1 MDQSPRPKPRP
12 KLKLTYKDLMKIERV
27 VNAEAK
33 GEGVEGRNAVRG
45 VIFNRLMSDRF
56 PDTVDEVLSAK
67 EFEPV
72 RKYGSIDK
80 IPVDENALN
89 EQLSEMADYIQL
101 GEDASKGSTF
111 FLNKELSKKRGTDFG
126 GESPMVIGNHTF
138 YKSYQG
144 QEPVTDVNFS
154 HDVEVEYQGYDEG
167 GMVSKFMDMIT
178 APVSREYRKEKP
190 LSVKTADEAISL
202 ATPIDSIAE
211 IKDELAKENPDYLKI
226 GMLGGMEAVGLLG
239 AGAPKAAMSMV
250 RKGAEMA
257 RQTNKVIDVPSNIP
271 AVAARGANKEF
282 KNTVKAYKLFTK
294 GEDGKLYPLFVDAD
308 TEVPVGQYMKA
319 VFPEYRF
326 KAENGNY
333 YVPSRGTAGKKGTGD
348 AIKIPD
354 QETRDML
361 IEAGFLPKGSKAKTI
376 KAVAARPGWH
386 AGDTPMAKHIGPE
399 VVIDGKT
406 YKIRGN
412 DQVWAE
418 VEMPADVD
426 WQAIAESRAALKKDG
441 TPNVKTAHI
450 TDELP
455 LGGYYRYKTNPNM
468 EGQWLISG
476 DMKVN
481 RILDRDEVKRINAE
495 AGFEDLPTEAELREQ
510 LGKGFAAGGLAG
522 EDMYQGVD
530 DYQMAEMGAGM
541 KEGGSVRKQTEAV
554 FKSARGFAE
563 GGEVGEAPD
572 TTIGVDPVSGNEIP
586 MGARPEEVRDD
597 IPAQLSEGEYVVP
610 ADVVRFYGV
619 KFFEDLRKEAKNGY
633 AEMDENGRI
642 GGEPVGPEGMEIVEP
657 EDDLPF
663 DISELQMIDDDEEMP
678 VGAAEGGYFD
688 RAINREKPMNNF
700 EKLLQFL
707 FKDKDEYG
715 ETPIDRYKAQM
726 GDDEDMG
733 FFESMMGNPIE
744 RGERKYGKSGY
755 ADGGDVTPVPLN
767 PIDPIGSSAAF
778 EIKEYVNDAGEVM
791 YIQFMNGQP
800 MTYIPQGFKPKGSAA
815 EQAASNNVSAP
826 STSTQ
831 QQNTVAN
838 SEDYIGSTGMGDV
851 DEAFKGASAKDW
863 TKATADEFASA
874 RKGLGFQ
881 STAGK
886 AAGMLMGGPLGLVAG
901 IGGTSQARVK
911 AYDMIDGIAYQLETL
926 SQDPVANKAKI
937 DALNAQKK
945 ELQKIVSTADDKKD
959 NTFIGNTGIYGGQ
972 TSMYEKLS
980 DTSGDGK
987 VSFADTWLGDL
998 LGADGKAGVQG
1009 PSLSESRAGARRTGT
1024 GADYEGDKTR
1034 AEARMQARE
1043 ATPYEKAMA
1052 EAAKAPAGSNEQ
1064 KAAYGKAADAAAKSW
1079 QAATNAVAA
1088 AQASGDDAA
1097 WHAAVQAQSAASK
1110 AATAAKQKETGWTGF
1125 FSPPKEDKKG
1135 GGGGK

>member
-1 MDQSPRPKPRP
+1 MDQSPRPKQRP
-12 KLKLTYKDLMKIERV
+12 KLKLTYNDLMKIERV

-89 EQLSEMADYIQL
+89 EQLTEMADYIQL

-154 HDVEVEYQGYDEG
+154 HDVEVDYQGYDEG
-167 GMVSKFMDMIT
+167 GMVMD
-178 APVSREYRKEKP
+178 K
-190 LSVKTADEAISL
+190 
-202 ATPIDSIAE
+202 
-211 IKDELAKENPDYLKI
+211 
-226 GMLGGMEAVGLLG
+226 
-239 AGAPKAAMSMV
+239 
-250 RKGAEMA
+250 
-257 RQTNKVIDVPSNIP
+257 
-271 AVAARGANKEF
+271 
-282 KNTVKAYKLFTK
+282 
-294 GEDGKLYPLFVDAD
+294 
-308 TEVPVGQYMKA
+308 
-319 VFPEYRF
+319 
-326 KAENGNY
+326 
-333 YVPSRGTAGKKGTGD
+333 
-348 AIKIPD
+348 
-354 QETRDML
+354 
-361 IEAGFLPKGSKAKTI
+361 
-376 KAVAARPGWH
+376 
-386 AGDTPMAKHIGPE
+386 
-399 VVIDGKT
+399 
-406 YKIRGN
+406 
-412 DQVWAE
+412 
-418 VEMPADVD
+418 
-426 WQAIAESRAALKKDG
+426 
-441 TPNVKTAHI
+441 
-450 TDELP
+450 
-455 LGGYYRYKTNPNM
+455 
-468 EGQWLISG
+468 
-476 DMKVN
+476 
-481 RILDRDEVKRINAE
+481 
-495 AGFEDLPTEAELREQ
+495 
-510 LGKGFAAGGLAG
+510 
-522 EDMYQGVD
+522 
-530 DYQMAEMGAGM
+530 QMD
-541 KEGGSVRKQTEAV
+541 AV
-554 FKSARGFAE
+554 FKSSRTGYAE

-572 TTIGVDPVSGNEIP
+572 NTIGVDPVSGNEIP

-619 KFFEDLRKEAKNGY
+619 KFFEELRTEAKNGY

-663 DISELQMIDDDEEMP
+663 DISELQMVDDDEEMP

-744 RGERKYGKSGY
+744 RGERKWGNKGY
-755 ADGGDVTPVPLN
+755 ADGGLELPAAPAQTQVPLN
-767 PIDPIGSSAAF
+767 PINPIGSSAAY

-800 MTYIPQGFKPKGSAA
+800 MTYIPQGYKLKGTAA
-815 EQAASNNVSAP
+815 EEAASSDVSAP
-826 STSTQ
+826 STQ
-831 QQNTVAN
+831 QQSTVAN
-838 SEDYIGSTGMGDV
+838 SEDYIGSKGMSDV

-874 RKGLGFQ
+874 RKGLGIMG
-881 STAGK
+881 TAGK
-886 AAGMLMGGPLGLVAG
+886 AAGLLIGGPIGLAAG
-901 IGGTSQARVK
+901 IGGKSQARVQ
-911 AYDMIDGIAYQLETL
+911 AYDMLDGIAYQLETL
-926 SQDPVANKAKI
+926 SQNPEANQKKI

-945 ELQKIVSTADDKKD
+945 ELQKIVSTADDGKD
-959 NTFIGNTGIYGGQ
+959 KTLIGSTGIYGGQ
-972 TSMYEKLS
+972 TSMYERLS

-998 LGADGKAGVQG
+998 LGADGKIGVQG
-1009 PSLSESRAGARRTGT
+1009 ASLSESRAGARRTGT
-1024 GADYEGDKTR
+1024 GADYEGDKSR
-1034 AEARMQARE
+1034 AESRMQARE
-1043 ATPYEKAMA
+1043 ATPYEKAI
-1052 EAAKAPAGSNEQ
+1052 EAKD
-1064 KAAYGKAADAAAKSW
+1064 YGTASKEAVKSW

-1088 AQASGDDAA
+1088 AQASGDSAA
-1097 WHAAVQAQSAASK
+1097 MHEAIRAQSDASR
-1110 AATAAKQKETGWTGF
+1110 AATAAKQAETGWTGF

>member
-80 IPVDENALN
+80 IPVDENTLN
-89 EQLSEMADYIQL
+89 AQLSEMADYIQL

-154 HDVEVEYQGYDEG
+154 HDVEVDYQGYDKG
-167 GMVSKFMDMIT
+167 GMVMD
-178 APVSREYRKEKP
+178 K
-190 LSVKTADEAISL
+190 
-202 ATPIDSIAE
+202 
-211 IKDELAKENPDYLKI
+211 
-226 GMLGGMEAVGLLG
+226 
-239 AGAPKAAMSMV
+239 
-250 RKGAEMA
+250 
-257 RQTNKVIDVPSNIP
+257 
-271 AVAARGANKEF
+271 
-282 KNTVKAYKLFTK
+282 
-294 GEDGKLYPLFVDAD
+294 
-308 TEVPVGQYMKA
+308 
-319 VFPEYRF
+319 
-326 KAENGNY
+326 
-333 YVPSRGTAGKKGTGD
+333 
-348 AIKIPD
+348 
-354 QETRDML
+354 
-361 IEAGFLPKGSKAKTI
+361 
-376 KAVAARPGWH
+376 
-386 AGDTPMAKHIGPE
+386 
-399 VVIDGKT
+399 
-406 YKIRGN
+406 
-412 DQVWAE
+412 
-418 VEMPADVD
+418 
-426 WQAIAESRAALKKDG
+426 
-441 TPNVKTAHI
+441 
-450 TDELP
+450 
-455 LGGYYRYKTNPNM
+455 
-468 EGQWLISG
+468 
-476 DMKVN
+476 
-481 RILDRDEVKRINAE
+481 
-495 AGFEDLPTEAELREQ
+495 
-510 LGKGFAAGGLAG
+510 
-522 EDMYQGVD
+522 
-530 DYQMAEMGAGM
+530 QMD
-541 KEGGSVRKQTEAV
+541 AV
-554 FKSARGFAE
+554 FKSSRTGYAE

-572 TTIGVDPVSGNEIP
+572 NTIGVDPVSGNEIP

-619 KFFEDLRKEAKNGY
+619 KFFEDLRTEAKNGY
-633 AEMDENGRI
+633 AEMDQNGRI

-733 FFESMMGNPIE
+733 FFESMMGSPIE
-744 RGERKYGKSGY
+744 RGERKWGNKGY
-755 ADGGDVTPVPLN
+755 ADGGLELPAAPAQTQVPLN
-767 PIDPIGSSAAF
+767 PLNPIGSSAAY

-800 MTYIPQGFKPKGSAA
+800 MTYIPQGYKLKDSAA
-815 EQAASNNVSAP
+815 EQAASNDVSAP
-826 STSTQ
+826 STSTEQ
-831 QQNTVAN
+831 STVAN
-838 SEDYIGSTGMGDV
+838 SEDYIGSKGMSDV

-874 RKGLGFQ
+874 RKGLGIMG
-881 STAGK
+881 TAGK
-886 AAGMLMGGPLGLVAG
+886 AAGLLIGGPIGLAAG
-901 IGGTSQARVK
+901 IGGTSQARVQ

-959 NTFIGNTGIYGGQ
+959 KTLIGSTGIYGGQ

-998 LGADGKAGVQG
+998 LGADGKIGVQG
-1009 PSLSESRAGARRTGT
+1009 ASLSESRAGARRKGT

-1034 AEARMQARE
+1034 AEARMQARKD
-1043 ATPYEKAMA
+1043 TPYEAAIKEA
-1052 EAAKAPAGSNEQ
+1052 EAAKTSSEQ
-1064 KAAYGKAADAAAKSW
+1064 KAAYGKAADAAVASW

-1088 AQASGDDAA
+1088 AQASGDDIAMHEA
-1097 WHAAVQAQSAASK
+1097 IRAQSAASK

>member
-1 MDQSPRPKPRP
+1 MDQSPRPKQRP
-12 KLKLTYKDLMKIERV
+12 KLKLTYNDLMKIERV

-56 PDTVDEVLSAK
+56 PDTVDEVLSPK

-80 IPVDENALN
+80 IPVDESALN
-89 EQLSEMADYIQL
+89 EQLTEMADYIQL

-154 HDVEVEYQGYDEG
+154 HDVEVDYQGYDEG
-167 GMVSKFMDMIT
+167 GMVMD
-178 APVSREYRKEKP
+178 K
-190 LSVKTADEAISL
+190 
-202 ATPIDSIAE
+202 
-211 IKDELAKENPDYLKI
+211 
-226 GMLGGMEAVGLLG
+226 
-239 AGAPKAAMSMV
+239 
-250 RKGAEMA
+250 
-257 RQTNKVIDVPSNIP
+257 
-271 AVAARGANKEF
+271 
-282 KNTVKAYKLFTK
+282 
-294 GEDGKLYPLFVDAD
+294 
-308 TEVPVGQYMKA
+308 
-319 VFPEYRF
+319 
-326 KAENGNY
+326 
-333 YVPSRGTAGKKGTGD
+333 
-348 AIKIPD
+348 
-354 QETRDML
+354 
-361 IEAGFLPKGSKAKTI
+361 
-376 KAVAARPGWH
+376 
-386 AGDTPMAKHIGPE
+386 
-399 VVIDGKT
+399 
-406 YKIRGN
+406 
-412 DQVWAE
+412 
-418 VEMPADVD
+418 
-426 WQAIAESRAALKKDG
+426 
-441 TPNVKTAHI
+441 
-450 TDELP
+450 
-455 LGGYYRYKTNPNM
+455 
-468 EGQWLISG
+468 
-476 DMKVN
+476 
-481 RILDRDEVKRINAE
+481 
-495 AGFEDLPTEAELREQ
+495 
-510 LGKGFAAGGLAG
+510 
-522 EDMYQGVD
+522 
-530 DYQMAEMGAGM
+530 QMD
-541 KEGGSVRKQTEAV
+541 AV
-554 FKSARGFAE
+554 FKSSRTGYAE

-572 TTIGVDPVSGNEIP
+572 NTIGVDPVSGNEIP

-619 KFFEDLRKEAKNGY
+619 KFFEDLRTEAKNGY
-633 AEMDENGRI
+633 AEMDQNGRI

-688 RAINREKPMNNF
+688 RAINREEPMNNF

-726 GDDEDMG
+726 GDDEDKG

-744 RGERKYGKSGY
+744 RGERKWGNKGY
-755 ADGGDVTPVPLN
+755 ADGGLELPAAPAQTQVPLN
-767 PIDPIGSSAAF
+767 PINPIGSSAAY

-800 MTYIPQGFKPKGSAA
+800 MTYIPQGYKLKDTAA
-815 EQAASNNVSAP
+815 EEAASSDVSAP

-831 QQNTVAN
+831 QSTVAN
-838 SEDYIGSTGMGDV
+838 SEDYIGSKGMSDV

-874 RKGLGFQ
+874 IKGLGFQ

-886 AAGMLMGGPLGLVAG
+886 AAGLLIGGPLGLAAG

-959 NTFIGNTGIYGGQ
+959 STFIGSTGIYGGQ

-998 LGADGKAGVQG
+998 LGADGKIGVQG
-1009 PSLSESRAGARRTGT
+1009 ASLSESRAGARRTGT

-1034 AEARMQARE
+1034 AEARIESRKD
-1043 ATPYEKAMA
+1043 TPYQAAIKEA
-1052 EAAKAPAGSNEQ
+1052 EAAKTSSEQ
-1064 KAAYGKAADAAAKSW
+1064 KAAYGKAADAAVASW
-1079 QAATNAVAA
+1079 QAATNAADSIKDKSSPEYH
-1088 AQASGDDAA
+1088 QAIL
-1097 WHAAVQAQSAASK
+1097 AQSAASK